1 MAEKVV
7 PNDNQNNGNIL
18 PKNTTLFNQVGG
30 HDFTNGSIGILKEN
44 SGCILK
50 PIINAIKGKK
60 EIGFYENLSVRNNAV
75 HTELKSFVPKYLGTV
90 DLKVNDKVVTFI
102 RLEDLTDEF
111 LKPCVMDVKMGA
123 QTWEPNC
130 PKNKQIAEDAK
141 YIESKRDF
149 GFCIPGFIVH
159 SPTSNRCLK
168 FGKDFGRNLNKT
180 TLPAALKTFLNAD
193 NGLNE
198 NLVLT
203 FLKKLERIKRWFE
216 TQKNYAFYSSSI
228 LLVYDADG
236 LTSKST
242 VDDSMVKA
250 VMIDFAH
257 VVEDTNVLDLN
268 YLNGLKNLIEIF
280 RSFLAT

>member
-1 MAEKVV
+1 M
-7 PNDNQNNGNIL
+7 L
-18 PKNTTLFNQVGG
+18 
-30 HDFTNGSIGILKEN
+30 
-44 SGCILK
+44 
-50 PIINAIKGKK
+50 
-60 EIGFYENLSVRNNAV
+60 
-75 HTELKSFVPKYLGTV
+75 
-90 DLKVNDKVVTFI
+90 
-102 RLEDLTDEF
+102 
-111 LKPCVMDVKMGA
+111 
-123 QTWEPNC
+123 
-130 PKNKQIAEDAK
+130 
-141 YIESKRDF
+141 YIF
-149 GFCIPGFIVH
+149 FP
-159 SPTSNRCLK
+159 P
-168 FGKDFGRNLNKT
+168 
-180 TLPAALKTFLNAD
+180 ALKTFLNAD